1 MWKKEITK
9 DLDVDNW
16 NAQFSWFNAY
26 PILVNTIYP
35 LLTTHRPFYQSH
47 LLHEKKKKY
56 EKNFYIKLTLFKW

>member
-1 MWKKEITK
+1 VKKEITEH
-9 DLDVDNW
+9 LDVNNW

-56 EKNFYIKLTLFKW
+56 EKNFYIKLTLFK